1 MSPTTGWINTNNA
14 DIAGG
19 PLGGNKNF
27 YRLQTSGA
35 YYVPLKFNDITTVF
49 QVSGRTG
56 IVQAYPDTPDV
67 PIFERYFTGGQDSI
81 RGYDERSVGPH
92 DPDTGD
98 AVGGDAILI
107 GSVEYTVPIIEIIK
121 GAVFYDIGNVWDK
134 VRDYG
139 TGGLKS
145 GAGVGLRVKTPI
157 GPIKLDYGF
166 PLSSEQGQNKSGKF
180 YFSVS
185 RGF

>member
-1 MSPTTGWINTNNA
+1 MGNSLISSLGFSETNDFRDSKLSPTTGWINTNNA

-35 YYVPLKFNDITTVF
+35 YYVPFKFNDITTVL

-56 IVQAYPDTPDV
+56 MVQAYPDTPDV

-92 DPDTGD
+92 DPNTGD
-98 AVGGDAILI
+98 AIGGDAILSAVWNTPYPLLKLLKARYFMI
-107 GSVEYTVPIIEIIK
+107 SVTSGIKSEIMGPAGLSPVP
-121 GAVFYDIGNVWDK
+121 VSVC
-134 VRDYG
+134 VSRP
-139 TGGLKS
+139 LL
-145 GAGVGLRVKTPI
+145 V
-157 GPIKLDYGF
+157 
-166 PLSSEQGQNKSGKF
+166 LSSWITVF
-180 YFSVS
+180 L
-185 RGF
+185 